1 MTGLTKIS
9 YVRCDLCRE
18 KVEKGIFSMLEHYEK
33 VHGLTDMVNLSIARR
48 QQKGS
53 RLEEIDFEQFKKK

>member
-1 MTGLTKIS
+1 MPELAKLS
-9 YVRCDLCRE
+9 YVRCELCQER
-18 KVEKGIFSMLEHYEK
+18 VEKGIFNMIEHYEK

-53 RLEEIDFEQFKKK
+53 RLEETDFEQLKKK